1 MGLDVRPVDPRD
13 HRGEVWDPAYHV
25 YFWKALG
32 SPHAFG
38 SREFEVT
45 GGDAPS
51 VLAWAASNVE
61 GDERYTVFARVDTAE
76 GATLVRLAGDDP
88 TRAQ

>member
-1 MGLDVRPVDPRD
+1 
-13 HRGEVWDPAYHV
+13 
-25 YFWKALG
+25 
-32 SPHAFG
+32 
-38 SREFEVT
+38 
-45 GGDAPS
+45 